1 MKPITYMAAA
11 LAGLSLTNSASAQM
25 WGSAGG
31 VTVALTYSYTAPAL
45 AAKYDDGKVIP
56 ASDGGG
62 PEYRNS
68 FSVETIKKVKMDDGD
83 GGFYYEDMVVKTV
96 STEEYGSK
104 IVTGKWGNADIIK
117 ALVASGVLP
126 QKGTKAPYTAGW
138 ALIVAYSPDG
148 EPQFFARH
156 TDKTAVSLSEVLGVG
171 IPPSS
176 EEGEGEARARSEK
189 TVTTET
195 TPIDAEG
202 YITES
207 YSLTESYKTP
217 SGAIVPFEPMEPGDL
232 PTPLEVY
239 GLLTGSGKAVFKTY
253 GTGDEKV
260 TDLLYVPGAIKLDKI
275 TATSELGDVVEGSI
289 SIGAASVVDFAT
301 YFEDQES

>member
-1 MKPITYMAAA
+1 M
-11 LAGLSLTNSASAQM
+11 
-25 WGSAGG
+25 
-31 VTVALTYSYTAPAL
+31 ALTYSYTTEAL
-45 AAKYDDGKVIP
+45 VAKYEDGKVIP

-62 PEYRNS
+62 PAYRNN

-96 STEEYGSK
+96 STDEYGSK
-104 IVTGKWGNADIIK
+104 IGTGKWGNADIIK

-156 TDKTAVSLSEVLGVG
+156 TDKTAVSLSEALGVG

-176 EEGEGEARARSEK
+176 EEGEGEDDGDGEARARSEK

-217 SGAIVPFEPMEPGDL
+217 SGAIVPFEPLEPGDL
-232 PTPLEVY
+232 PTPLEVS
-239 GLLTGSGKAVFKTY
+239 GLLTGSGKSVYKTY
-253 GTGDEKV
+253 GSGDEKM

-275 TATSELGDVVEGSI
+275 TGVSELGDVVEGTI

-301 YFEDQES
+301 YFADQSS